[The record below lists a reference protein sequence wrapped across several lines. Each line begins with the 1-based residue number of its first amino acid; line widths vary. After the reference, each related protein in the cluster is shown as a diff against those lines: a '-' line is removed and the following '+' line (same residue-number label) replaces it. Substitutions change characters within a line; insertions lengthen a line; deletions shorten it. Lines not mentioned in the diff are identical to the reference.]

1 MAKVDYLQRY
11 LLIYNKL
18 INQKQSLEQLFK
30 YLNNQSD
37 SVFHVSE
44 RTIQRDIKEL
54 GLFFNVVIVFN
65 RKEKY
70 YELDETDIDESKRR
84 TIESFELYNSLQYS
98 SKIGNK
104 IILENR
110 NRSGVEL
117 IHGILHAI
125 ENKLEICFNHQSY
138 WKEKTFRTVQPISI
152 KEIQQR
158 WYLICYDVA
167 KKEIRNFSLDRI
179 LDLKITDQRFTPKKF
194 DATKF
199 YESAFGIETYNPA
212 EKIVLRFTNFQAQ
225 YIKSLPIH
233 HSQKIIAEDDNHTH
247 FEYFM
252 HPTHDLVME
261 ILKYSDTVKVLQ
273 PDSLRETVKTKIENT
288 LGLYQ

>member
-11 LLIYNKL
+11 SLIYNKL
-18 INQKQSLEQLFK
+18 INQQQSIDELYK
-30 YLNNQSD
+30 YLNKQSD
-37 SVFHVSE
+37 SVFHVSK
-44 RTIQRDIKEL
+44 RTIQRDIKEVES
-54 GLFFNVVIVFN
+54 FFNVKIVFN
-65 RKEKY
+65 RKEDF
-70 YELDETDIDESKRR
+70 YELEESTIDESKKR

-104 IILENR
+104 IILDKREK
-110 NRSGVEL
+110 SGIEH
-117 IHGILHAI
+117 IHGILHTI
-125 ENKLEICFNHQSY
+125 ENQLEISFSHQSY
-138 WKEKTFRTVQPISI
+138 WKEKTFRTVQPIAI
-152 KEIQQR
+152 KETQQR

-179 LDLKITDQRFTPKKF
+179 LDLKITDQKFTPKKF

-225 YIKSLPIH
+225 YINSLPIH
-233 HSQKIIAEDDNHTH
+233 HSQKIILEDDNHTH

-261 ILKYSDTVKVLQ
+261 ILKHSDTVKVLQ